1 MLPGDIAGVVMGMGV
16 RAPCNKYALSVSF
29 GSEGF
34 SPALARVFNHVSV
47 LWAYRVFKWLTK
59 RKHYS
64 VVQCSTA
71 IDPLSIA
78 IYI

>member
-47 LWAYRVFKWLTK
+47 LWAY
-59 RKHYS
+59 S
-64 VVQCSTA
+64 VGAVASNGLQNENIIVLFNVA
-71 IDPLSIA
+71 QQLILFQ
-78 IYI
+78 

>member
-1 MLPGDIAGVVMGMGV
+1 MGV

-47 LWAYRVFKWLTK
+47 LSLSDYISLKMKPRPLINQWGGPFCRSAIFTENAAFK
-59 RKHYS
+59 H
-64 VVQCSTA
+64 
-71 IDPLSIA
+71 
-78 IYI
+78 

>member
-47 LWAYRVFKWLTK
+47 L
-59 RKHYS
+59 
-64 VVQCSTA
+64 
-71 IDPLSIA
+71 
-78 IYI
+78 